1 MKTARALL
9 LCAALLPLGGRAVG
23 AQTLGVS
30 GNPGLLRISTAIAGA
45 EPIAVT
51 NAASTYTVT
60 TPGGNR
66 TYKITAQVNAAMPVG
81 VVLSATLAPPTR
93 AVSAGA
99 VALDLTPR
107 DVVTAIPRNTNST
120 QIITYQFSATV
131 AAGVIPSSNRIVTL
145 TLVQSP

>member
-1 MKTARALL
+1 M
-9 LCAALLPLGGRAVG
+9 
-23 AQTLGVS
+23 
-30 GNPGLLRISTAIAGA
+30 
-45 EPIAVT
+45 AVT

-66 TYKITAQVNAAMPVG
+66 TYKITAQVNVAMPVG

-120 QIITYQFSATV
+120 HIITYQFSATV
-131 AAGVIPSSNRIVTL
+131 AAGVIPSSNRVVTL